1 MKNWA
6 ILGALLVLSGC
17 GSTLPRQTSGVVPPD
32 AWRYASGPVHR
43 DQVKADWWRSFGNP
57 ELDTLVTR
65 AAAGSFH
72 VAAAIARVEQARA
85 SARIAGAALLP
96 TVTGF
101 ADASRQGGLLVN
113 NTGQQGT
120 GFDPGLAASFELD
133 FWGRNRALRDAASA
147 NLRASVFDRDTVV
160 LSVTSDVANTWLQTV
175 ALRERGTIAQ
185 QNLTAAQRVLAIIES
200 QFRAGAATPLDLA
213 QQRGLVA
220 TQRRNVALL
229 HQAAND
235 SEATLAV
242 LLGVPPSGFELAT
255 TPLDDL
261 QIPRIDAGVPSID
274 AGVPSALL
282 TRRPDIAAAEA
293 QLEAANANVAAARA
307 AMLPSVTLTGSIGS
321 GSDRLSGLFD
331 HSLYGIAAGL
341 AAPVFNA
348 GSLAA
353 GRDLAIGQKDELL
366 ARYRQAIVAS
376 FADVER
382 ALNAVAGANAQRA
395 AQDEAL
401 AEARRAFALA
411 QSRYRAGSET
421 LLVVL
426 NAQQT
431 IYAAED
437 DAVQVRLGQLQA
449 AVSLYRTLGGG
460 WRDGD
465 GVDAAHGVSQ
475 ISRR

>member
-17 GSTLPRQTSGVVPPD
+17 GSTPPRQTSGVVPPD

-65 AAAGSFH
+65 AAAGSFD

-120 GFDPGLAASFELD
+120 GFDLGLAASFELD
-133 FWGRNRALRDAASA
+133 FWGRNHALRDAASA

-175 ALRERGTIAQ
+175 ALRERSTIAQ
-185 QNLTAAQRVLAIIES
+185 QNLAAAQRVLATIES

-229 HQAAND
+229 RQAAND

-255 TPLDDL
+255 TSLDNL
-261 QIPRIDAGVPSID
+261 QIPRID

-282 TRRPDIAAAEA
+282 TRRPDIASAEA

-353 GRDLAIGQKDELL
+353 GRDLAIGQKEELL
-366 ARYRQAIVAS
+366 ARYRQAIVAA

-465 GVDAAHGVSQ
+465 GVDAALGMSR